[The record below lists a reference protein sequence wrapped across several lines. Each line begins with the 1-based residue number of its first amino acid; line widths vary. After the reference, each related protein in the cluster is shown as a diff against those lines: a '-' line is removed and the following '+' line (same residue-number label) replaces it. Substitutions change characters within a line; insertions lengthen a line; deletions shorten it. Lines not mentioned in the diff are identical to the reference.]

1 MPVPPRWRRRLRA
14 WSRRSSLGW
23 WTAVALLSLVTLVAV
38 RSALASTAGATARYG
53 APTPVP
59 VVVEAVAAGD
69 EVPAGAVAVE
79 SRPAATVPGGEVAEA
94 WDGRTA
100 LVDLVP
106 GEVLL
111 RSRLA
116 PDGVRGA
123 GALLPPGHR
132 ALAVPSGPG
141 GRPPLH
147 VGDRVDVLVTLV
159 EGDSVVVAAGAL
171 VVHLDPD
178 ADTVTVA
185 VPAGDAPALAS
196 AVTAGAVT
204 LALTSP

>member
-23 WTAVALLSLVTLVAV
+23 WAAVTLLSLMTLVSV
-38 RSALASTAGATARYG
+38 RSALGASAAGTARYG
-53 APTPVP
+53 APVDVP

-69 EVPAGAVAVE
+69 EVPSGAVVVE
-79 SRPAATVPGGEVAEA
+79 PRPAATVPRGDVAEA

-116 PDGVRGA
+116 PDGRRGA

-132 ALAVPSGPG
+132 ALAVPSGPA
-141 GRPPLH
+141 GRPPLD

-171 VVHLDPD
+171 VLHLDTD

-185 VPAGDAPALAS
+185 VPAGEAPALAS

>member
-23 WTAVALLSLVTLVAV
+23 WTAVALLSLVTLVSV
-38 RSALASTAGATARYG
+38 RSALAATAGATARYG
-53 APTPVP
+53 SLVEVP
-59 VVVEAVAAGD
+59 VVIEEVVAGD
-69 EVPAGAVAVE
+69 EVRAGAVVVE
-79 SRPAATVPGGEVAEA
+79 SRPAATVPAGEVASA

-111 RSRLA
+111 RSRLG
-116 PDGVRGA
+116 PDGARGA

-132 ALAVPSGPG
+132 ALAVPSGPA

-159 EGDSVVVAAGAL
+159 EGDSVLVAAGAL
-171 VVHLDPD
+171 VVHLDAH

-185 VPAGDAPALAS
+185 VPAGEAPALAS
-196 AVTAGAVT
+196 AVTAGAAT